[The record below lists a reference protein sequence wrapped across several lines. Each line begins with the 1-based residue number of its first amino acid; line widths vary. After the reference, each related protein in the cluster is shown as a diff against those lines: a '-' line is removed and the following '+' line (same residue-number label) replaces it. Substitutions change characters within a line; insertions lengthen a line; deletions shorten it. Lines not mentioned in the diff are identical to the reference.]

1 MIQNRHTDVN
11 VLKYSGIGSIEYRT
25 RKRVENLEECARR
38 CLLGTKCDMFTTVDS
53 WNQCIYYPHL
63 KLKHL
68 PLYQV
73 EIYNLNVKS
82 PDFANNSDQERR
94 RYWVHQFIG

>member
-1 MIQNRHTDVN
+1 MTSEDTKQKKTGHNGHTCVKI
-11 VLKYSGIGSIEYRT
+11 LKYLGLGSIEYRT
-25 RKRVENLEECARR
+25 RRRVENIEECARR
-38 CLLGTKCDMFTTVDS
+38 CLLGTKCDMFTFGP

-73 EIYNLNVKS
+73 GKS
-82 PDFANNSDQERR
+82 SPSS
-94 RYWVHQFIG
+94 

>member
-1 MIQNRHTDVN
+1 MTSAVTKQKKTGHKGHKCVKIF
-11 VLKYSGIGSIEYRT
+11 KYLGLGSIEYRT
-25 RKRVENLEECARR
+25 RKGVANIEECARR
-38 CLLGTKCDMFTTVDS
+38 CLLGTKCDMFTFGP

-73 EIYNLNVKS
+73 GKS
-82 PDFANNSDQERR
+82 SPSS
-94 RYWVHQFIG
+94 

>member
-1 MIQNRHTDVN
+1 MTSAVTKQKKTGHKGHKCVKIF
-11 VLKYSGIGSIEYRT
+11 KYLGLGSIEYRT
-25 RKRVENLEECARR
+25 RRRVENIEECARR
-38 CLLGTKCDMFTTVDS
+38 CLLGTKCDMFTFGP

-73 EIYNLNVKS
+73 GKS
-82 PDFANNSDQERR
+82 SPSS
-94 RYWVHQFIG
+94 